1 MCRRLCAM
9 FYQYSV
15 LSDKPYYCEYHV
27 GELSFPSHLHA
38 EAEMLYCEKG
48 NGYVEIET
56 ERYNLSEGDLCIINS
71 FERHEIFDFD
81 NGCRIVILIFGK
93 ELFDKIYRGVFSKYY
108 SRHIVPVR
116 HEAEYKSDYARLMQ
130 LFMNLSALCESGER
144 DSRLLTVSHIYEI
157 IALLGRNEQMVAVDD
172 AKAKERGR
180 LISAISPVLDY
191 VSGHYMD
198 DITLAK
204 ASDVANYEEK
214 SFCRIFKLATG
225 LSFHRYLNEVRVR
238 HAQNALANSDLKVY
252 EIGEN
257 CGIASPRVFC
267 RIFRNYTGLSPAEYR
282 EKMKSSGGR

>member
-1 MCRRLCAM
+1 M

-15 LSDKPYYCEYHV
+15 LNDKPYYCEYHV

-48 NGYVEIET
+48 SGYVDIEAD
-56 ERYNLSEGDLCIINS
+56 RYNLSEGNLCIINS
-71 FERHEIFDFD
+71 FEKHEVSGFDD
-81 NGCRIVILIFGK
+81 GCRIVMLIFEK
-93 ELFDKIYRGVFSKYY
+93 ELFEKIYSGVFSRYY

-116 HEAEYKSDYARLMQ
+116 DEANLKTDYARIMQ
-130 LFMNLSALCESGER
+130 LFMNLSALCDGSGHE
-144 DSRLLTVSHIYEI
+144 SRLMTVSHIYEV
-157 IALLGRNEQMVAVDD
+157 IALLSRNEQMVAVD
-172 AKAKERGR
+172 ASKAKERGR
-180 LISAISPVLDY
+180 LIAAISPVLDY

-225 LSFHRYLNEVRVR
+225 LSFHRYLNGVRVR

-252 EIGEN
+252 EVGEN

-267 RIFRNYTGLSPAEYR
+267 RIFKNYTGLSPAEYR
-282 EKMKSSGGR
+282 EKTKSSGGM